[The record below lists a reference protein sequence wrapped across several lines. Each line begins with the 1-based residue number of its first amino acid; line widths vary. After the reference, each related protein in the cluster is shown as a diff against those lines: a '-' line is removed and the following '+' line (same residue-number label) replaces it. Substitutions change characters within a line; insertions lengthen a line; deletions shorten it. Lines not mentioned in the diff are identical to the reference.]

1 MNNTNHNLAVSV
13 KALICVSQCEP
24 ELKQLKVM
32 KGYSV

>member
-13 KALICVSQCEP
+13 EAYIYASQCEP
-24 ELKQLKVM
+24 ELKQPKVM